1 MMRHALAL
9 LLGSALMVPLA
20 GCDDF
25 SGGGDGPQLLE
36 ASVSCSGDVWSFSA
50 QAEDPDGEADIALV
64 YVDIYDMA
72 YSENT
77 AVSSL
82 DLTGGSGGIWS
93 ATQGSGSD
101 GLRSCDAKAE
111 FEFDFW
117 VSDQAGNLDS
127 GRTVAD

>member
-1 MMRHALAL
+1 MMRRVLAL
-9 LLGSALMVPLA
+9 ILGSVLMVPLA
-20 GCDDF
+20 GCDDY

-36 ASVSCSGDVWSFSA
+36 ASVSCSADVWSFSV
-50 QAEDPDGEADIALV
+50 QAEDPDGEADISLV
-64 YVDIYDMA
+64 YVDIFDVA

-77 AVSSL
+77 AVGSV
-82 DLTGGSGGIWS
+82 DLTGGAGGAWS
-93 ATQGSGSD
+93 ASQGSGSD
-101 GLRSCDAKAE
+101 GLRGCDAKAE